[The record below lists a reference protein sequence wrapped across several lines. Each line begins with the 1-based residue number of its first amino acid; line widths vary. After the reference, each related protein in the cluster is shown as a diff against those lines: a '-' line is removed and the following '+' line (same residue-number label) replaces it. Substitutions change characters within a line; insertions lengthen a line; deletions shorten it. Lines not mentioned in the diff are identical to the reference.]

1 VAVKGSSKGAL
12 KCWKQAIT
20 TMTQPFGHEKLI
32 VYQKG
37 MRFVALR
44 SALFDGLARRVA
56 ACDHLDRGAESIT
69 HE

>member
-1 VAVKGSSKGAL
+1 
-12 KCWKQAIT
+12 
-20 TMTQPFGHEKLI
+20 MTQFFGHEKLI

-44 SALFDGLARRVA
+44 SALLDGLARRVA
-56 ACDHLDRGAESIT
+56 VCEHLDRGAESIT